1 MIQIGEL
8 KERLVFDEP
17 TVTTDEVGQQI
28 QSWSLGAMT
37 RWCNVKELEAGE
49 SDIYD
54 GTEAKRSILIIIRG
68 SSAKTDYERMRVT
81 YNGYVWQIKS
91 ARQIHDKRFIELK
104 AELLL

>member
-8 KERLVFDEP
+8 KERLAFDLP
-17 TVTTDEVGQQI
+17 TVATDAVGQQI
-28 QSWSLGAMT
+28 ESWSLGMT

-54 GTEAKRSILIIIRG
+54 GTEAKRSILITIRG

-81 YNGYVWQIKS
+81 YSGYVWQVKS
-91 ARQIHDKRFIELK
+91 ARQINDKRFIELK
-104 AELLL
+104 AELLI